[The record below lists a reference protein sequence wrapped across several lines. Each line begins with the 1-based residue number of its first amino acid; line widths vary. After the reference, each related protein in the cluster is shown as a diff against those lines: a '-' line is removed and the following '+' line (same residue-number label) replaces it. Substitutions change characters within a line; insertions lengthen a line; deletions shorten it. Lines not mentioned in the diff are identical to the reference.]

1 MKSEGDEIT
10 ESHSCGG
17 GVVAACQ
24 GNNGLVFYDFMAKDR
39 KNQLSQLA
47 PVSSCSGTSGITE
60 ISYNGRDD
68 HEESSSCNSFSPPRR
83 RKSWL

>member
-1 MKSEGDEIT
+1 MKPEDDEIT
-10 ESHSCGG
+10 ESHSCGV
-17 GVVAACQ
+17 GVVAASQ
-24 GNNGLVFYDFMAKDR
+24 GNNGLVYYDFMAKDR

-60 ISYNGRDD
+60 ISCNGCDD

-83 RKSWL
+83 KPWL